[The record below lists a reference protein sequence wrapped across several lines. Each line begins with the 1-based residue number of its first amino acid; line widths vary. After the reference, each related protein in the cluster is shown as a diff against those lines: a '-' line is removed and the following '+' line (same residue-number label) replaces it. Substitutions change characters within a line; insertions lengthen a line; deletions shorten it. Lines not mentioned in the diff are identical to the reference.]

1 MGRSSV
7 YSCMI
12 NGGII
17 EGQMG
22 INPCSDLSLATYL
35 GVDVKQKQQ
44 TSWGAQA
51 VLGRPLP

>member
-7 YSCMI
+7 YSCMT

-17 EGQMG
+17 EGNTENSG
-22 INPCSDLSLATYL
+22 FSDLSLATYL